1 MASPTVVPQRRFL
14 DEATLR
20 AAAVDAARFACNG
33 AAGRVLGDP
42 VFELVTEGRNR
53 WKGYSAC
60 GDLAH
65 YVLRELGYRD
75 ERVLNRDDDG
85 GEVPWKVGANL
96 SRLVFG
102 TGDAFVWAK
111 GTRRPKPGDI
121 LYVAPPEHVCVLEE
135 LDEQRGT
142 RRQTSPR
149 GGGARAASRRATER
163 FTWAPACCAA
173 GWIWLGSPDFSRRD
187 AGFRSEVDFSLI
199 RLGRCREGSLYVVAN
214 GAHRRT
220 TPTETTT

>member
-20 AAAVDAARFACNG
+20 AAAVEAARFACNG

-60 GDLAH
+60 DDLAH

-135 LDEQRGT
+135 LDEQRGRIAT
-142 RRQTSPR
+142 FDYGQRDEATNKPAGRRRESSFAAR
-149 GGGARAASRRATER
+149 DGALHVGARVLRGWLDLARLPGLLAT
-163 FTWAPACCAA
+163 
-173 GWIWLGSPDFSRRD
+173 
-187 AGFRSEVDFSLI
+187 
-199 RLGRCREGSLYVVAN
+199 
-214 GAHRRT
+214 
-220 TPTETTT
+220 